1 LRDRTEAT
9 AAPIPAFAN
18 PQSGRGKE
26 AGEAI
31 GADPRFELRDAGAGG
46 LEAAIRAAVEAGA
59 TRVLVAGGD
68 GTIASAAAVACD
80 TGVEVAV
87 VAAGTLNHFA
97 RDLGI
102 PLEVEEALEL
112 AATGEARGVDLGF
125 VNDRPFLNTSSVGAY
140 VGFVRTRERLERWM
154 GYRFASFLS
163 GLRVMTR
170 LRSFDVQ
177 VAVEG
182 QARSY
187 RTAMVFIG
195 VGERETRVP
204 IFGGR
209 VKDGRAG
216 LHVIAVRGKA
226 VARLTALGIEAA
238 ARGLAAVRRKPE
250 LDAFLVEECT
260 IVMPGRLSYLAVDG
274 EILRLPAP
282 FRYRLARGALKVV
295 APPPHAEGASE

>member
-1 LRDRTEAT
+1 
-9 AAPIPAFAN
+9 
-18 PQSGRGKE
+18 
-26 AGEAI
+26 
-31 GADPRFELRDAGAGG
+31 
-46 LEAAIRAAVEAGA
+46 
-59 TRVLVAGGD
+59 
-68 GTIASAAAVACD
+68 
-80 TGVEVAV
+80 
-87 VAAGTLNHFA
+87 
-97 RDLGI
+97 
-102 PLEVEEALEL
+102 
-112 AATGEARGVDLGF
+112 VDVGF

-177 VAVEG
+177 VQVEG

-204 IFGGR
+204 TFGGR
-209 VKDGRAG
+209 VKDGQAG

-226 VARLTALGIEAA
+226 VARLTALGVEAA
-238 ARGLAAVRRKPE
+238 ARGLEVATRKPE
-250 LDAFLVEECT
+250 LDAFLVEECA

-274 EILRLPAP
+274 EILRMPAP

-295 APPPHAEGASE
+295 APPPHADDASG